1 MIKHELDFS
10 KGAVVVGHYKY
21 PKCPSCDSAK
31 ELLKE
36 NDIQYTFV
44 QADKK
49 LFGKVMAVTK
59 QITVPQIFINGEFVG
74 GFEDLQEKLIGGNSQ

>member
-10 KGAVVVGHYKY
+10 NGAVVVGHYKY

-49 LFGKVMAVTK
+49 LFGKVMGVTK
-59 QITVPQIFINGEFVG
+59 QITVPQIFINGEF
-74 GFEDLQEKLIGGNSQ
+74 IGGYEELETKLKGEKQ

>member
-1 MIKHELDFS
+1 MITYELDFN
-10 KGAVVVGHYKY
+10 KGAVVVGHYQY

-36 NDIQYTFV
+36 NDIQYTFI

-59 QITVPQIFINGEFVG
+59 QITVPQIFIDGEFVG
-74 GFEDLQEKLIGGNSQ
+74 GFEDLEAKIKGENQ